1 MEINLDDLQRILTD
15 GRLAVSLA
23 GATCIHCS
31 VVSRT
36 IESAAEHDASCEKHP
51 MAARLA
57 ALEAALAEAREDS
70 KRRRVALEEVLDGL
84 GALTKPHELDG
95 CGIGIKRALEIIALS
110 KERP

>member
-1 MEINLDDLQRILTD
+1 MDQDFEDEIDRDLLENGPGEPPFI
-15 GRLAVSLA
+15 RLAKAEQRVRELT
-23 GATCIHCS
+23 ATT
-31 VVSRT
+31 RQ
-36 IESAAEHDASCEKHP
+36 
-51 MAARLA
+51 
-57 ALEAALAEAREDS
+57 LEAALAEALEDS